1 MFASRVL
8 AMLTNWES
16 LIRLAAP
23 YFVILERSEG
33 PLHRLY
39 HWKSFKVF
47 SRCTRLEMPVR
58 GIETMSGLGVLHFVQ
73 DDRGWGVP

>member
-1 MFASRVL
+1 
-8 AMLTNWES
+8 MLTNWES